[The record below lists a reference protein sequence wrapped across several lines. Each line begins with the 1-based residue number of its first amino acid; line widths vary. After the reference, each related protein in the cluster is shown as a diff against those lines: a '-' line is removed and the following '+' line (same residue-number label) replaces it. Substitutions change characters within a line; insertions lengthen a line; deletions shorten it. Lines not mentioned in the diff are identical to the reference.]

1 MRQREISDDLGWV
14 LTCDEIFKKYKKR
27 RARDQVS
34 SLGELEFTD
43 LSFLC
48 ETTSPSPFMSL
59 NYYSE

>member
-1 MRQREISDDLGWV
+1 MRATRPAPA
-14 LTCDEIFKKYKKR
+14 
-27 RARDQVS
+27 RAPDQVS

-59 NYYSE
+59 NYYSEYSVGQNRP